1 MAVFTL
7 GGALAEALP
16 ELAIG
21 PWTHV
26 ATRALAFDADPGP
39 PESLWRVE
47 LTSDPV
53 ASGAALGTGEHS
65 VAQIHAALDDAPRR
79 LDQAI
84 DQMIGQMIGQTIG
97 AANAP
102 VTTAA
107 PDLGSDAA
115 PDPTPDLGGDAA
127 HPGGLERVLQRVAE
141 LARGRAR
148 IETRVDSAVVA
159 CTVMTI
165 SGDTELWVAPS
176 LSVVHAQL
184 HARSVAVALR
194 TRRAWTRIVALVLG
208 CAAQLA
214 VRGLPAGIAI
224 LPLVWR
230 FLRDVL
236 RELRAEPSGSSV
248 RHA

>member
-21 PWTHV
+21 PWTQI
-26 ATRALAFDADPGP
+26 AARALAFDAAPGP

-53 ASGAALGTGEHS
+53 ASGAALGTGERS

-79 LDQAI
+79 FDQAI
-84 DQMIGQMIGQTIG
+84 DQAIR
-97 AANAP
+97 AANDP
-102 VTTAA
+102 VTIAAPAPA
-107 PDLGSDAA
+107 PDLGNDAA
-115 PDPTPDLGGDAA
+115 PS
-127 HPGGLERVLQRVAE
+127 GGLERVLQRVTE

-176 LSVVHAQL
+176 LSVAHAQL
-184 HARSVAVALR
+184 HARSVGVALR
-194 TRRAWTRIVALVLG
+194 TRRAWTRVVALVLR

-230 FLRDVL
+230 FLRDML
-236 RELRAEPSGSSV
+236 RELRAVDALPL
-248 RHA
+248 